1 MGCSTSYPIA
11 AILVISCAIL
21 RWDRFFGTILL
32 HKDLLL
38 ALALFLGSFQ
48 LLKYIVPF
56 RSRSI
61 RILVKVALGI
71 SLGSLIVWALTLPL
85 GIYSRYAALLFF
97 FSAIALLGTYRYNYL
112 RKVCSGCIYHG
123 DWDICYGFRTLN
135 SYDRVRNIS
144 RRHGVFSLI
153 FDERR
158 KEGLFEKEG
167 LPTREAH
174 SLPEPEL
181 EDGPPWLFHSE
192 SYRIPWLPLTGLE
205 VRERG
210 RIPRP

>member
-1 MGCSTSYPIA
+1 MGCSTSYTIA
-11 AILVISCAIL
+11 ALLVISCAFL
-21 RWDRFFGTILL
+21 RWDLYFGTMLL

-38 ALALFLGSFQ
+38 SLALLLGSFQ

-61 RILVKVALGI
+61 RVLVKAALGI
-71 SLGSLIVWALTLPL
+71 SLGSLCVWALTLPVPL
-85 GIYSRYAALLFF
+85 YTRFAGLLAII
-97 FSAIALLGTYRYNYL
+97 SSIALLGTYRYNYL

-135 SYDRVRNIS
+135 SHDRLRNIS
-144 RRHGVFSLI
+144 RRHGIFSLI

-167 LPTREAH
+167 LPPREAY
-174 SLPEPEL
+174 SLLEPEL
-181 EDGPPWLFHSE
+181 EDDPPWLFHNE
-192 SYRIPWLPLTGLE
+192 SYRIPWLPRTGLE
-205 VRERG
+205 VSDKKD
-210 RIPRP
+210 IPAR